1 MSDPA
6 LAERMNFMQLDPAS
20 CAALRGIK
28 PLIEREAPQALDG
41 LYEQIRHQPKMRA
54 MFRDESHMQSA
65 KGRQRTHWGVI
76 ANADFGDQY
85 LKNVNTVGETHARI
99 GLEPRWYIGGYAV
112 VLDHLMQALVKDRWP
127 KGFMGGSKE
136 QAADFAKA
144 LSGLVKATM
153 LDMDISISTYLE
165 ASEAARIKAEAAKDA
180 DERAQKTAVDAL
192 GVGLARLAD
201 GDLTFRIREDL
212 PPAYRKLQDDFN
224 GAMDH
229 MHAAMKLIINNTDA
243 MTAGAGEITQAAD
256 DLARRTE
263 QQAATLEETAAA
275 VEEITATVKRTAD
288 GANQANAAVSTA
300 RSDAEG
306 SGEIVSQTVSAMT
319 SIEKSSEE
327 IGQIIGVIDEIAFQT
342 NLLALNAGVEAARAG
357 DAGKGFAV
365 VAQEVRALAQRSA
378 EAAKEIKALIF
389 TSTTQVKDGVT
400 LVGQTGEALARIV
413 GQVAQI
419 STLVS
424 EIAASA
430 QEQATGLSQVNTAV
444 NQMDQVT
451 QQNAAMVEQTT
462 AASHSLAQ
470 ESQQLADLVAR
481 FQVGERRAGAGRPA
495 QVRTPTDFGRA
506 AGFSSSRGG
515 AAAARAVEWDEH

>member
-20 CAALRGIK
+20 CAALRGLK
-28 PLIEREAPQALDG
+28 PLIEREVPQALDA
-41 LYEQIRHQPKMRA
+41 LYDQIRHEPKMRA
-54 MFRDESHMQSA
+54 MFRDESQMQGA

-85 LKNVNTVGETHARI
+85 LKNVHTVGETHARI
-99 GLEPRWYIGGYAV
+99 GLEPRWYIGGYAL
-112 VLDHLMQALVKDRWP
+112 VLDHLMRALVADRWP
-127 KGFMGGSKE
+127 KGFMGGSKG
-136 QAADFAKA
+136 QADEFAKA
-144 LSGLVKATM
+144 LSGLVKATL

-165 ASEAARIKAEAAKDA
+165 VSETARIKAETARAA
-180 DERAQKTAVDAL
+180 DERAQKTAVDVI
-192 GVGLARLAD
+192 GSGLARLAD
-201 GDLTFRIREDL
+201 GDLTFRISEDL

-224 GAMDH
+224 GAMEQ
-229 MHAAMKLIINNTDA
+229 MHSAMKLIINNTDA
-243 MTAGAGEITQAAD
+243 MMAGAGEITQAAD
-256 DLARRTE
+256 DLSRRTE

-275 VEEITATVKRTAD
+275 VEEITATVRRTAD

-306 SGEIVSQTVSAMT
+306 SGEIVSHTVAAMT
-319 SIEKSSEE
+319 GIEKSSEE

-389 TSTTQVKDGVT
+389 TSTTQVKDGVN

-419 STLVS
+419 SSLVS

-451 QQNAAMVEQTT
+451 QQNAAMVEETT

-481 FQVGERRAGAGRPA
+481 FKVGERSPGASRQPQARARPDYA
-495 QVRTPTDFGRA
+495 RA

-515 AAAARAVEWDEH
+515 GAARAVEWDEI

>member
-20 CAALRGIK
+20 CGALRGLK
-28 PLIEREAPQALDG
+28 PLIERELPQALDA
-41 LYEQIRHQPKMRA
+41 LYDQIRHEPKMRA
-54 MFRDESHMQSA
+54 VFTDDTQMQGA

-85 LKNVNTVGETHARI
+85 VRNVHAEAESHARI
-99 GLEPRWYIGGYAV
+99 GLEPRWSIGGHAI
-112 VLDHLMQALVKDRWP
+112 VLDHLMRALVNDRWP
-127 KGFMGGSKE
+127 KGIMGGAKG
-136 QAADFAKA
+136 QAGEFAKA
-144 LSGLVKATM
+144 LSGLVKAAL
-153 LDMDISISTYLE
+153 LDMDLSISTRLE
-165 ASEAARIKAEAAKDA
+165 ASEAARVKAEAALA
-180 DERAQKTAVDAL
+180 AEQRAQETAVDAI
-192 GVGLARLAD
+192 GSGLAKLSE
-201 GDLTFRIREDL
+201 GDLTVRIREEL

-229 MHAAMKLIINNTDA
+229 MHSAMKLIINNTDA

-256 DLARRTE
+256 DLSRRTE

-300 RSDAEG
+300 RRDAEG
-306 SGEIVSQTVSAMT
+306 SGEIVSRTVAAMT

-389 TSTTQVKDGVT
+389 TSTTQVKDGVD
-400 LVGQTGEALARIV
+400 LVGQTGDALARIV

-419 STLVS
+419 SALVS

-462 AASHSLAQ
+462 AASHSLAE

-481 FQVGERRAGAGRPA
+481 FQVGERRAGTGRPA
-495 QVRTPTDFGRA
+495 QARTQTDFGRA